1 MYEYHDFL
9 NGNVISCV
17 DSTIIAEGE
26 DDYFDY
32 DDHTAY
38 HYDSNIYYKDLLSSQ
53 GSELDKSL
61 RCLMW
66 RISKDYQL
74 LSYSY
79 ICYLVSGNQWMTTVL
94 TMQGSLH
101 DLKWR
106 AF

>member
-1 MYEYHDFL
+1 MREFYYLLTHGGHSSSFHKKVTFFLQPVIWMTYFQALLMYEYHDFL

-53 GSELDKSL
+53 GSELHKSL
-61 RCLMW
+61 RCLM
-66 RISKDYQL
+66 
-74 LSYSY
+74 
-79 ICYLVSGNQWMTTVL
+79 
-94 TMQGSLH
+94 
-101 DLKWR
+101 
-106 AF
+106 